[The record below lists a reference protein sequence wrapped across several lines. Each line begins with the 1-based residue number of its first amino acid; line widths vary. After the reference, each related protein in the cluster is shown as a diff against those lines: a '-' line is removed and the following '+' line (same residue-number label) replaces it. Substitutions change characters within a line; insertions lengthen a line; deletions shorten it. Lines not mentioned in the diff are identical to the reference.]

1 MEGCGA
7 RESPAEDVSSG
18 STTANGPCCV
28 AEMAAIGLAH
38 TYYTYTFSNFSRN
51 VRSSECYSLEY

>member
-51 VRSSECYSLEY
+51 VRSSER